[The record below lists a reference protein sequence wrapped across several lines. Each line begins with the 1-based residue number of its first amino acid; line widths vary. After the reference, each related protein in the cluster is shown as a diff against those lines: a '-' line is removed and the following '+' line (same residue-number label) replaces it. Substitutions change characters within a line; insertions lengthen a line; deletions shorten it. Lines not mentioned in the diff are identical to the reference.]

1 MYLHY
6 LKLKNRLAS
15 FVSSRIAKLALDT
28 KITPKE
34 LKMTLDN
41 KCLVLVANPM
51 DEAIGLAGLMLT
63 YPKNF
68 EILLMTTGYTDE
80 GTIGGIASHV
90 AISDEIKYAMET
102 LRPLGYKIFDIPA
115 GAIHKAQRIFEKI
128 NISEIDY
135 LFLPNIFS
143 RNPDDIALLDNV
155 AALLEETEYKKNLKI
170 VFFEVNS
177 TLISPNYFFDITSKL
192 KLKGD
197 LINSYKTRTSNKKW
211 FEIIEG
217 LNRFRGYQN
226 GCDYAEAFTILTVE
240 DFLKLLK

>member
-90 AISDEIKYAMET
+90 AISDEIKFAMET

-115 GAIHKAQRIFEKI
+115 GAVHKAQRIFEKI

-155 AALLEETEYKKNLKI
+155 ANLLEETEYKSLK
-170 VFFEVNS
+170 
-177 TLISPNYFFDITSKL
+177 DITTGNYYNISEIQKDII
-192 KLKGD
+192 KM
-197 LINSYKTRTSNKKW
+197 KT
-211 FEIIEG
+211 EIIPDG
-217 LNRFRGYQN
+217 LIYENN
-226 GCDYAEAFTILTVE
+226 GFLANNCNYYNITHYRIVKLFLHSFSIL
-240 DFLKLLK
+240 FYIS